1 MEILR
6 GVIGMFSIILL
17 AVAFSKSRSS
27 INWKLVGTGLA
38 IQIILALF
46 ILKGSV
52 LEQYWSPLGW
62 PKIFFSWVSSF
73 FVIVLDLMTATI
85 AGMLF

>member
-1 MEILR
+1 
-6 GVIGMFSIILL
+6 MFSIILL

-52 LEQYWSPLGW
+52 LEQYWSLLGW
-62 PKIFFSWVSSF
+62 PKIFFSWLFILRNRIGFNDCYYCWYV
-73 FVIVLDLMTATI
+73 VLNRS
-85 AGMLF
+85 G